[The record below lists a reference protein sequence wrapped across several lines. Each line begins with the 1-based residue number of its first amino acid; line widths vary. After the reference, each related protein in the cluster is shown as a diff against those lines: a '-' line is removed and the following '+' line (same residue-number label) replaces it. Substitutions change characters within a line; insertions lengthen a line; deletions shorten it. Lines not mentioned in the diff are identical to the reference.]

1 MPLVTFLNWE
11 VEMIEFDDGVAG
23 ETVIVGSGGEQM
35 SDGDLG
41 IFLDET
47 PPPARIKVVGVGGGG
62 CNSVNRMIEAE
73 LGGVEFISAN
83 TDAQALGSSHAAMKL
98 QLGLELTRGL
108 GAGANPE
115 VGRNAALE
123 ADKKIFDMLDGSDMV
138 FITCGMGGG
147 TGTGAAPIIAQ
158 MAQDVGALT
167 VAVVTKPFSFE
178 GSRRRMVAEE
188 GIQQLAE
195 HVDTLITIPNDR
207 LLKFVERNTNFT
219 EAMSIA
225 DDVLRQAVQGIADI
239 ITVPGLINR
248 DFADVRTVM
257 QGMGHAIMGIGS
269 ASGEHRAV
277 ESAQQAIASPLLEET
292 SIEGARGLL
301 INITGGDD
309 VTLNEIN
316 EAAEIITEG
325 ADPSAQIL
333 FGAVVSPEMEDRM
346 QVTVIATGF
355 QSDEETA
362 HLPVEQARPAAEPVE
377 EKVPARA
384 SRFFVPGGP
393 NSEYGINQTDD
404 YEIPAILRKQMD

>member
-1 MPLVTFLNWE
+1 
-11 VEMIEFDDGVAG
+11 MIEFDDVAA
-23 ETVIVGSGGEQM
+23 GGDVTERPGIRRVT
-35 SDGDLG
+35 SSEIG
-41 IFLDET
+41 IFLDEA
-47 PPPARIKVVGVGGGG
+47 PPPARIKVIGVGGGG
-62 CNSVNRMIEAE
+62 CNSVNRMIDAG
-73 LGGVEFISAN
+73 LHGVEFIAAN
-83 TDAQALGSSHAAMKL
+83 TDAQALGSNRAATKL

-178 GSRRRMVAEE
+178 GSRRRKVAEE
-188 GIQQLAE
+188 GILQLGE

-257 QGMGHAIMGIGS
+257 QGMGHAIMGIGI
-269 ASGEHRAV
+269 AGGEHRAV
-277 ESAQQAIASPLLEET
+277 EAAQHAIASPLLEET

-301 INITGGDD
+301 INITGGPS

-325 ADPSAQIL
+325 ADESAQIL
-333 FGAVVSPEMEDRM
+333 FGAVVSEEMGDRM

-355 QSDEETA
+355 HAEHETA
-362 HLPVEQARPAAEPVE
+362 RVPVRDARPKAEPHQE
-377 EKVPARA
+377 EVPART

-393 NSEYGINQTDD
+393 NSEYGINQGDD

>member
-1 MPLVTFLNWE
+1 
-11 VEMIEFDDGVAG
+11 MIGLDTAVNHDDDHGI
-23 ETVIVGSGGEQM
+23 ETGPQGAPSI
-35 SDGDLG
+35 L
-41 IFLDET
+41 LDEHT
-47 PPPARIKVVGVGGGG
+47 SPANIKVFGVGGGG

-73 LGGVEFISAN
+73 LNGVEFVAAN
-83 TDAQALGSSHAAMKL
+83 TDAQALSACLAPTKL
-98 QLGLELTRGL
+98 QLGAEITRGL

-123 ADKKIFDMLDGSDMV
+123 ADKKIYEMLQGADMV

-178 GSRRRMVAEE
+178 GSKRRNTADE
-188 GIQQLAE
+188 GIAALSE

-207 LLKFVERNTNFT
+207 LLKFVERNTTFT
-219 EAMSIA
+219 QAMSIA

-239 ITVPGLINR
+239 ITRPGLINR

-257 QGMGHAIMGIGS
+257 KGMGHAIMGIGT
-269 ASGEHRAV
+269 AAGEHRAV
-277 ESAQQAIASPLLEET
+277 EAAQQAIASPLLEET
-292 SIEGARGLL
+292 SIDGARGLL

-325 ADPSAQIL
+325 TDPHAQIL
-333 FGAVVSPEMEDRM
+333 FGAVIDHDMEDSL

-355 QSDEETA
+355 VAEHETSQIPMSEPETVA
-362 HLPVEQARPAAEPVE
+362 AAGAEDRPA
-377 EKVPARA
+377 RS

-404 YEIPAILRKQMD
+404 YEIPAILRKQID

>member
-1 MPLVTFLNWE
+1 
-11 VEMIEFDDGVAG
+11 MIEFDDGN
-23 ETVIVGSGGEQM
+23 TGGNAPEIEPI
-35 SDGDLG
+35 SDADLG
-41 IFLDET
+41 IFLDEA
-47 PPPARIKVVGVGGGG
+47 PPPAAIKVIGVGGGG
-62 CNSVNRMIEAE
+62 CNSVNRMIEAG
-73 LGGVEFISAN
+73 LGGVDFIAAN
-83 TDAQALGSSHAAMKL
+83 TDAQALASADAPVKL

-123 ADKKIFDMLDGSDMV
+123 ADKKIFDLLDGSDMV
-138 FITCGMGGG
+138 FIACGMGGG

-158 MAQDVGALT
+158 MARDVGALT

-178 GSRRRMVAEE
+178 GSRRRHVAEE
-188 GIQQLAE
+188 GILQLGE

-257 QGMGHAIMGIGS
+257 KGMGHAIMGIGAS
-269 ASGEHRAV
+269 SGEHRAV
-277 ESAQQAIASPLLEET
+277 EAAQQAIASPLLEET

-301 INITGGDD
+301 INITGGED

-325 ADPSAQIL
+325 ADSEAQIL
-333 FGAVVSPEMEDRM
+333 FGAVVDPNLDDELM
-346 QVTVIATGF
+346 VTVIATGF
-355 QSDEETA
+355 AGLEETS
-362 HLPVEQARPAAEPVE
+362 HLPVGDARAADTETVVE
-377 EKVPARA
+377 EPTAARV

>member
-1 MPLVTFLNWE
+1 
-11 VEMIEFDDGVAG
+11 MIEFDDG
-23 ETVIVGSGGEQM
+23 ILNEQ
-35 SDGDLG
+35 DHGDAKDRRDLKVVEPGPG
-41 IFLDET
+41 ILLDET
-47 PPPARIKVVGVGGGG
+47 PAPARIKVIGVGGGG
-62 CNSVNRMIEAE
+62 CNSVNRMIEAG
-73 LGGVEFISAN
+73 LSGVEFIAAN
-83 TDAQALGSSHAAMKL
+83 TDAQALANCRAPIKL
-98 QLGLELTRGL
+98 QLGMELTRGL

-123 ADKKIFDMLDGSDMV
+123 ADKKIFDLLDGADMI

-147 TGTGAAPIIAQ
+147 TGTGATPIIAQ
-158 MAQDVGALT
+158 MAQDVEALT

-178 GSRRRMVAEE
+178 GSRRRNVAEE
-188 GIQQLAE
+188 GIEQLAC

-257 QGMGHAIMGIGS
+257 KGMGHAIMGVGT

-277 ESAQQAIASPLLEET
+277 EAAQQAIASPLLEET

-301 INITGGDD
+301 INISGGED

-325 ADPSAQIL
+325 SHPDAQIL
-333 FGAVVSPEMEDRM
+333 FGAVVDADLEDQI

-355 QSDEETA
+355 RNEQESAQLPATKAGPRVARETEEPQTTG
-362 HLPVEQARPAAEPVE
+362 V
-377 EKVPARA
+377 
-384 SRFFVPGGP
+384 SRFLIPGGP
-393 NSEYGINQTDD
+393 NSEYGINQSDD

>member
-1 MPLVTFLNWE
+1 
-11 VEMIEFDDGVAG
+11 MIEFDDNVAG
-23 ETVIVGSGGEQM
+23 GQVIVGRGSEPM
-35 SDGDLG
+35 GDSEIG
-41 IFLDET
+41 IFLDEA

-62 CNSVNRMIEAE
+62 CNSVNRMIDAG
-73 LGGVEFISAN
+73 LGGVEFIAAN
-83 TDAQALGSSHAAMKL
+83 TDAQALGNSQAGLRL

-123 ADKKIFDMLDGSDMV
+123 ADKKIFDQLDGADMV

-178 GSRRRMVAEE
+178 GSRRRNVAEE
-188 GIQQLAE
+188 GILQLGE

-219 EAMSIA
+219 DAMSIA

-269 ASGEHRAV
+269 ATGEHRAV
-277 ESAQQAIASPLLEET
+277 EAAQQAIASPLLEET

-333 FGAVVSPEMEDRM
+333 FGAVVSHEMEDIM

-355 QSDEETA
+355 HSDEVTA
-362 HLPVEQARPAAEPVE
+362 HIPVAEARPAVEPRE
-377 EKVPARA
+377 DQIPARA

>member
-1 MPLVTFLNWE
+1 
-11 VEMIEFDDGVAG
+11 MIEFDDG
-23 ETVIVGSGGEQM
+23 TVEGRAPEIEPI
-35 SDGDLG
+35 SDAELG
-41 IFLDET
+41 IFLDEA
-47 PPPARIKVVGVGGGG
+47 PPPAMIKVIGVGGGG
-62 CNSVNRMIEAE
+62 CNSVNRMIEAG

-83 TDAQALGSSHAAMKL
+83 TDAQALGSCQAPVKL

-123 ADKKIFDMLDGSDMV
+123 ADKKIFDLLDGSDMV
-138 FITCGMGGG
+138 FIACGMGGG

-178 GSRRRMVAEE
+178 GTRRRQVAEE
-188 GIQQLAE
+188 GIGQLGE

-248 DFADVRTVM
+248 DFADVRAVM
-257 QGMGHAIMGIGS
+257 KGMGHAIMGIGS

-277 ESAQQAIASPLLEET
+277 EAAQQAIASPLLEET

-325 ADPSAQIL
+325 ADGDAQIL
-333 FGAVVSPEMEDRM
+333 FGAVVLPEMEDRL

-355 QSDEETA
+355 TAAEDAA
-362 HLPVEQARPAAEPVE
+362 HLPVSDARPALPEAPSQDPAET
-377 EKVPARA
+377 KV

>member
-1 MPLVTFLNWE
+1 
-11 VEMIEFDDGVAG
+11 MIEFDDGSV
-23 ETVIVGSGGEQM
+23 GEQ
-35 SDGDLG
+35 SAKKSKVDEESRSLHLVGPEPTIL
-41 IFLDET
+41 LDET
-47 PPPARIKVVGVGGGG
+47 TAPARIKVIGVGGGG
-62 CNSVNRMIEAE
+62 CNSVNRMIDAG
-73 LGGVEFISAN
+73 LGGVEFIAAN
-83 TDAQALGSSHAAMKL
+83 TDAQALSNCRAPVKL

-123 ADKKIFDMLDGSDMV
+123 ADKKIFDLLDGADMA

-147 TGTGAAPIIAQ
+147 TGTGATPIIAQ

-178 GSRRRMVAEE
+178 GSRRRNVADE
-188 GIQQLAE
+188 GIDQLGE

-257 QGMGHAIMGIGS
+257 KGMGHAIMGVGTS
-269 ASGEHRAV
+269 SGEHRAV
-277 ESAQQAIASPLLEET
+277 EAAQQAIASPLLEET

-301 INITGGDD
+301 INITGGED
-309 VTLNEIN
+309 VTLNEVN

-325 ADPSAQIL
+325 ADEEAQIL
-333 FGAVVSPEMEDRM
+333 FGAVVDPELEDCVS
-346 QVTVIATGF
+346 VTVIATGF
-355 QSDEETA
+355 HRAPDGAQ
-362 HLPVEQARPAAEPVE
+362 LPVTQARPVVDRQFE
-377 EKVPARA
+377 ESTSARA
-384 SRFFVPGGP
+384 SRFLVPGGP

>member
-1 MPLVTFLNWE
+1 
-11 VEMIEFDDGVAG
+11 MIEFDDGVTTDGGTQMDNEPKVPG
-23 ETVIVGSGGEQM
+23 EM
-35 SDGDLG
+35 PG
-41 IFLDET
+41 ILLDEAT
-47 PPPARIKVVGVGGGG
+47 SPAQIKVIGVGGGG
-62 CNSVNRMIEAE
+62 CNSVNRMIEAG
-73 LGGVEFISAN
+73 LQGVEFIACN
-83 TDAQALGSSHAAMKL
+83 TDAQALARCRAPVKL
-98 QLGLELTRGL
+98 QLGLEATRGL

-115 VGRNAALE
+115 VGRSAALE
-123 ADKKIFDMLDGSDMV
+123 ATERIFDLLDGADMV

-158 MAQDVGALT
+158 MAQDAGALT

-178 GSRRRMVAEE
+178 GSRRRHQAEG
-188 GIQQLAE
+188 GIKALTE

-257 QGMGHAIMGIGS
+257 KGMGHAIMGIGI
-269 ASGEHRAV
+269 AGGEHRAV
-277 ESAQQAIASPLLEET
+277 EAAQQAIASPLLEET

-301 INITGGDD
+301 INITGGDEI
-309 VTLNEIN
+309 TLNEIN

-325 ADPSAQIL
+325 TDPQAQIL
-333 FGAVVSPEMEDRM
+333 FGAVIDPAMEDRL

-355 QSDEETA
+355 TA
-362 HLPVEQARPAAEPVE
+362 VQEAAQIPAVDTTAEPARE
-377 EKVPARA
+377 SESPRARA
-384 SRFFVPGGP
+384 NRFFVPGGP
-393 NSEYGINQTDD
+393 TSEYGVNITDE

>member
-1 MPLVTFLNWE
+1 
-11 VEMIEFDDGVAG
+11 MIDFDGTTMDGGGRADDRLDDG
-23 ETVIVGSGGEQM
+23 TQ
-35 SDGDLG
+35 G
-41 IFLDET
+41 IYLDESLA
-47 PPPARIKVVGVGGGG
+47 PARIKVIGVGGGG
-62 CNSVNRMIEAE
+62 CNSVNRMIAAG
-73 LGGVEFISAN
+73 LSGVEFIAGN
-83 TDAQALGSSHAAMKL
+83 TDAQALEKCSAPVKL

-108 GAGANPE
+108 GAGADPE

-123 ADKKIFDMLDGSDMV
+123 ADKKIFDLLEGADMV

-178 GSRRRMVAEE
+178 GSRRRKTAEE
-188 GIQQLAE
+188 GIGQLAE

-219 EAMSIA
+219 EAMRIA

-257 QGMGHAIMGIGS
+257 KGMGHALMGIGS
-269 ASGEHRAV
+269 ATGEHRAV
-277 ESAQQAIASPLLEET
+277 EAAQQAIASPLLEET

-325 ADPSAQIL
+325 ADPDAQIL
-333 FGAVVSPEMEDRM
+333 FGAVVDGKMGDGL

-355 QSDEETA
+355 QGPHETSRVQPPREVA
-362 HLPVEQARPAAEPVE
+362 HEPEQRRPA
-377 EKVPARA
+377 RH

-393 NSEYGINQTDD
+393 SSEYGINQTDD

>member
-1 MPLVTFLNWE
+1 
-11 VEMIEFDDGVAG
+11 MIEFDDGAVEGRAP
-23 ETVIVGSGGEQM
+23 EIEPI
-35 SDGDLG
+35 SDADLG
-41 IFLDET
+41 IFLDEA
-47 PPPARIKVVGVGGGG
+47 PPPAMIKVIGVGGGG
-62 CNSVNRMIEAE
+62 CNSVNRMIEAG
-73 LGGVEFISAN
+73 LGGVDFISAN
-83 TDAQALGSSHAAMKL
+83 TDAQALGSCQSPVKL

-123 ADKKIFDMLDGSDMV
+123 ADKKIFDLLDGSDMV
-138 FITCGMGGG
+138 FIACGMGGG

-178 GSRRRMVAEE
+178 GTRRRQVAEE
-188 GIQQLAE
+188 GIGQLGE

-248 DFADVRTVM
+248 DFADVRAVM
-257 QGMGHAIMGIGS
+257 KGMGHAIMGIGS

-277 ESAQQAIASPLLEET
+277 EAAQQAIASPLLEET
-292 SIEGARGLL
+292 SIDGARGLL
-301 INITGGDD
+301 INITGGED

-325 ADPSAQIL
+325 ADGDAQIL
-333 FGAVVSPEMEDRM
+333 FGAVVVPELEDRL

-355 QSDEETA
+355 ASPEEA
-362 HLPVEQARPAAEPVE
+362 LHLPVSDAMPARPEAPSQDPAETRV
-377 EKVPARA
+377 

>member
-1 MPLVTFLNWE
+1 
-11 VEMIEFDDGVAG
+11 MIEFDDGAVDEARTEDHG
-23 ETVIVGSGGEQM
+23 DVDNRELHLVGTEPAIM
-35 SDGDLG
+35 
-41 IFLDET
+41 LDET
-47 PPPARIKVVGVGGGG
+47 PSPARIKVIGVGGGG
-62 CNSVNRMIEAE
+62 CNSVNRMIEAG
-73 LGGVEFISAN
+73 LQGVEFIAAN
-83 TDAQALGSSHAAMKL
+83 TDAQALANCRAPVKL
-98 QLGLELTRGL
+98 QLGMELTRGL

-123 ADKKIFDMLDGSDMV
+123 ADKKIFDLLDGSDMV
-138 FITCGMGGG
+138 FISCGMGGG
-147 TGTGAAPIIAQ
+147 TGTGATPIIAQ

-178 GSRRRMVAEE
+178 GSRRRNVADD
-188 GIQQLAE
+188 GIGQLAE

-257 QGMGHAIMGIGS
+257 KGMGHAIMGVGKS
-269 ASGEHRAV
+269 TGEHRAV
-277 ESAQQAIASPLLEET
+277 EAAQQAIASPLLEET

-301 INITGGDD
+301 INITGGED

-316 EAAEIITEG
+316 EGAEIITEC
-325 ADPSAQIL
+325 ADGDAQIL
-333 FGAVVSPEMEDRM
+333 FGAVVDESFDDEL

-355 QSDEETA
+355 QAVPEGAQLPATKATPRPEAQSQLEEST
-362 HLPVEQARPAAEPVE
+362 PTRS
-377 EKVPARA
+377 
-384 SRFFVPGGP
+384 SRFLVPGGP

>member
-1 MPLVTFLNWE
+1 
-11 VEMIEFDDGVAG
+11 MIEFDDGVVG
-23 ETVIVGSGGEQM
+23 ERSKDEHEEDENRSLHLVTPEPRI
-35 SDGDLG
+35 L
-41 IFLDET
+41 LDET
-47 PPPARIKVVGVGGGG
+47 TTPARIKVIGVGGGG
-62 CNSVNRMIEAE
+62 SNSINRMIEAG
-73 LGGVEFISAN
+73 LGGVDFIAAN
-83 TDAQALGSSHAAMKL
+83 TDAQALANCRAPVKL
-98 QLGLELTRGL
+98 QLGMELTRGL

-123 ADKKIFDMLDGSDMV
+123 ADKKIFDLLDGSDMI

-147 TGTGAAPIIAQ
+147 TGTGATPIIAQ

-178 GSRRRMVAEE
+178 GSRRRIVAEE
-188 GIQQLAE
+188 GMAQLGE
-195 HVDTLITIPNDR
+195 HVDTLITSPNDR

-257 QGMGHAIMGIGS
+257 KGMGHAIMGVG
-269 ASGEHRAV
+269 AATGEHRAV
-277 ESAQQAIASPLLEET
+277 EAAQQAIASPLLEET

-301 INITGGDD
+301 INITGSED

-325 ADPSAQIL
+325 ADSDAQIL
-333 FGAVVSPEMEDRM
+333 FGAVVDPELGDHVS
-346 QVTVIATGF
+346 VTVIATGF
-355 QSDEETA
+355 SRVPEGAQ
-362 HLPVEQARPAAEPVE
+362 LPATQARPSVE
-377 EKVPARA
+377 TQFEESTPARA
-384 SRFFVPGGP
+384 SRFLVPGGP

>member
-1 MPLVTFLNWE
+1 
-11 VEMIEFDDGVAG
+11 MIEFDDVVDGVG
-23 ETVIVGSGGEQM
+23 GGSVVKLPEIRRAT
-35 SDGDLG
+35 SSDLG
-41 IFLDET
+41 IFLDEA
-47 PPPARIKVVGVGGGG
+47 PPPARIKVIGVGGGG
-62 CNSVNRMIEAE
+62 CNSVNRMIDAG
-73 LGGVEFISAN
+73 LCGVEFIAAN
-83 TDAQALGSSHAAMKL
+83 TDAQALGSTRAPTKL

-178 GSRRRMVAEE
+178 GSRRRKVAEE
-188 GIQQLAE
+188 GILQLGQ

-219 EAMSIA
+219 DAMSIA

-257 QGMGHAIMGIGS
+257 QGMGHAIMGIGI
-269 ASGEHRAV
+269 AGGEHRAV
-277 ESAQQAIASPLLEET
+277 EAAQHAIASPLLEET

-301 INITGGDD
+301 INITGGPT

-325 ADPSAQIL
+325 ADESAQIL
-333 FGAVVSPEMEDRM
+333 FGAVVSEEMGDRM

-355 QSDEETA
+355 HAEDETA
-362 HLPVEQARPAAEPVE
+362 RVPVRDARPKAEPRPE
-377 EKVPARA
+377 EAPART
-384 SRFFVPGGP
+384 SRFFIPGGP
-393 NSEYGINQTDD
+393 NSEYGINQSDD